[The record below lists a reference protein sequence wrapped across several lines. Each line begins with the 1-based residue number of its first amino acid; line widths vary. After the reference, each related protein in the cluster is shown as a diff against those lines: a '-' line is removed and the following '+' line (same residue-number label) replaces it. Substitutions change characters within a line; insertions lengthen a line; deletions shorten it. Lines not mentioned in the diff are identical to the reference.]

1 MQLSRHAD
9 GAKCDTVGQGQAI
22 QRQALS
28 GVLEKILSRKDA
40 VTMRYTAARAE
51 ANAMQ
56 CTCLHEQ
63 MYLQQQFN
71 CSPFSQ
77 FASFASQHGAWH
89 AIFVCRAPAIPDLPA
104 KQDKQVKTSP
114 KALAARL
121 HEQAGKLLVKAA
133 APEDDD
139 ILVLSGD
146 ESDQHKDA
154 VLADASHSLVG
165 ALNMPA
171 YLLHDN

>member
-1 MQLSRHAD
+1 MS
-9 GAKCDTVGQGQAI
+9 KCI
-22 QRQALS
+22 CSNKL
-28 GVLEKILSRKDA
+28 
-40 VTMRYTAARAE
+40 VTA
-51 ANAMQ
+51 
-56 CTCLHEQ
+56 
-63 MYLQQQFN
+63 QFV
-71 CSPFSQ
+71 SL
-77 FASFASQHGAWH
+77 ASQHEAWH
-89 AIFVCRAPAIPDLPA
+89 AIFICRAPAIPDPAA
-104 KQDKQVKTSP
+104 KQDKQVKVSP

-146 ESDQHKDA
+146 ESDQHEDA

-171 YLLHDN
+171 YLLHGN